1 MVRKI
6 QGTKTYGKEK
16 RKTWLCSLSRKIVS
30 GKKTSIHKA
39 SKRYEVVFFSL
50 CITLWRTWN
59 TVNPLL
65 SAPPPTPLTLIS
77 SPSILSSSP
86 FIVMIYCINQLRFK
100 RFTWTDPVWFIQV
113 LGVQICFWSS
123 AALPPPACAW
133 AFPFCVLVFMKNW
146 HHHLC

>member
-16 RKTWLCSLSRKIVS
+16 RKTWLCSFSRKIVS

-39 SKRYEVVFFSL
+39 SKRYEVVFFFSVYHSVTNL
-50 CITLWRTWN
+50 KYIK
-59 TVNPLL
+59 
-65 SAPPPTPLTLIS
+65 PPPPPLTLMS

-86 FIVMIYCINQLRFK
+86 FTLMIYCINQLRLK

-123 AALPPPACAW
+123 AVLPLPACAW

-146 HHHLC
+146 YHHLC

>member
-16 RKTWLCSLSRKIVS
+16 RKTWLCSFSRKIVS

-39 SKRYEVVFFSL
+39 SKRYEVVFFFSVYHSVTNL
-50 CITLWRTWN
+50 KYRKSSIK
-59 TVNPLL
+59 
-65 SAPPPTPLTLIS
+65 PPPPLTLIS
-77 SPSILSSSP
+77 SPSILRSSP
-86 FIVMIYCINQLRFK
+86 FILMIYCINQLRLK
-100 RFTWTDPVWFIQV
+100 RVTWTNPVWFIQV

-123 AALPPPACAW
+123 ATLPPPACAW

-146 HHHLC
+146 YHHLC

>member
-39 SKRYEVVFFSL
+39 SKRYEVVFFFSVYHSVTNL
-50 CITLWRTWN
+50 KYRKSSIKR
-59 TVNPLL
+59 
-65 SAPPPTPLTLIS
+65 PPSPTPLTLIS

-86 FIVMIYCINQLRFK
+86 FIVMIYCINQLRLK

-113 LGVQICFWSS
+113 LGVQICSS
-123 AALPPPACAW
+123 AALPPPAFAW

-146 HHHLC
+146 YHHLC

>member
-39 SKRYEVVFFSL
+39 SKRYEVVFFFSVYHSVTNL
-50 CITLWRTWN
+50 KYRKSSIKPPSPAHSNKFPIYFKLL
-59 TVNPLL
+59 PL
-65 SAPPPTPLTLIS
+65 
-77 SPSILSSSP
+77 IL
-86 FIVMIYCINQLRFK
+86 MIYCINQLRLK
-100 RFTWTDPVWFIQV
+100 RFTRTDPVWFIQV

-123 AALPPPACAW
+123 AALPLPACTW
-133 AFPFCVLVFMKNW
+133 AFPFCVLVFMNNW
-146 HHHLC
+146 YHHLC